1 MSEHKKIPGVVYKLA
16 LVLATVIWGLAF
28 VVMKDAVSVMEP
40 AWLIGVRFTLTAV
53 LLTLV
58 FFRNV
63 RATLNRDHLVRG
75 AVLGVLLFI
84 AFWTQTIGLDHTTPG
99 KNAFLTATYCV
110 LVPFFGW
117 MLMSKK
123 PSAFN
128 VAAAL
133 LCIVG
138 IGLVSLASG
147 AADGGAASSAAS
159 FLGMSFGDFMTLV
172 CAVFFAVHIVYVSKY
187 SEGRDVLALTVYQFW
202 VGGVCGLVVGG
213 LTEPAPNLAAIT
225 PEFLFNLAY
234 LVVFASCV
242 ALVIQ
247 NVALAHV
254 PPAQGSLFL
263 SLESVFGVA
272 FSVLLYG
279 EQLSLRLVAGFVLI
293 FAAVVVSEVLPE
305 RFRRKEDEPAGAR
318 PREAEVAAAAETAVA
333 AEAAVAAVAAETAE
347 PGSSVQGAVQD
358 EDTPECGLA

>member
-1 MSEHKKIPGVVYKLA
+1 MSERRKTPAVFYKLA
-16 LVLATVIWGLAF
+16 LILATVIWGLAF
-28 VVMKDAVSVMEP
+28 VVMKDAVDVMEP
-40 AWLIGVRFTLTAV
+40 AWLIGVRFLLTAL

-63 RATLNRDHLVRG
+63 RASLDRDHLVKG

-84 AFWTQTIGLDHTTPG
+84 AFWTQTIGLAHTTPG

-117 MLMSKK
+117 FLTRRR
-123 PSAFN
+123 PTVFN
-128 VAAAL
+128 LLAAVLCVA
-133 LCIVG
+133 G
-138 IGLVSLASG
+138 IGLVSLVSGSTASASG
-147 AADGGAASSAAS
+147 AAGV
-159 FLGMSFGDFMTLV
+159 SFGDFMTLV
-172 CAVFFAVHIVYVSKY
+172 CAVFFAVHIVYVSQY

-202 VGGVCGLVVGG
+202 VGGLCGLAAGA
-213 LTEPAPNLAAIT
+213 LTEPAPQLAAIT

-279 EQLSLRLVAGFVLI
+279 EQLSVRLVAGFVLI
-293 FAAVVVSEVLPE
+293 FLAIVVSEVLPARFE
-305 RFRRKEDEPAGAR
+305 RRSERRAGQRGGLQGDFASEGEDERPA
-318 PREAEVAAAAETAVA
+318 
-333 AEAAVAAVAAETAE
+333 
-347 PGSSVQGAVQD
+347 QGIS
-358 EDTPECGLA
+358 

>member
-1 MSEHKKIPGVVYKLA
+1 MSERKKIPAVVYKLA

-75 AVLGVLLFI
+75 AVLGVLIFI

-147 AADGGAASSAAS
+147 ASDGGAAAAASSAAS

-305 RFRRKEDEPAGAR
+305 RFKRKDDAPAALA
-318 PREAEVAAAAETAVA
+318 AEQASAPGSAAETA
-333 AEAAVAAVAAETAE
+333 
-347 PGSSVQGAVQD
+347 GL
-358 EDTPECGLA
+358 EDTVCS